1 MFDWQTEEDESIWD
15 DNPAPPKETAVSRNR
30 TWLVGLILVV
40 AFGIA
45 GWFVYQQLVRQTDA
59 AVANVEADIISSHN
73 LVQTAAET
81 GDGDLLRALL
91 SGRDMVWA
99 ETQQELVEQG
109 LFWERPFFDMTLRS
123 EQHEIVETTIDPAL
137 EAAEVVYTQKYD
149 ILGTDGVT
157 ETVVMQNTAVYRR
170 GSQRWLYAPLE
181 SEFWGEWET
190 IESDKLMLVYP
201 IRDQDIAERLFI
213 DLEAIVEQA
222 CAELADLNCDETDQ
236 LIIRLEKDPQVMAE
250 LGNIEGLTQSGL
262 RLNLPAP
269 SLVGVPVDEAGYEA
283 LQRGYARVIVTAV
296 IADAVSWDCCEHAPI
311 FETLLSYQFS
321 QLNLRPWTITIDDH
335 IALWEETQF
344 VSLDNLYAYWEQDN
358 AGELAASDR
367 LFLQT
372 AVDFILHQYPNQSAA
387 NLQRQ
392 LSIEENSFLR
402 WVRNFPSQS
411 NDARFVS
418 PSMLISLLDE
428 EWRLFTL
435 LQKDIG
441 MAETEPIPLPEQDVQ
456 LLCMQDTSDQPQMLL
471 ARYQLESQS
480 WVVERENQLFTLLYP
495 TVDEESVVLLGL
507 EFDNNQ
513 PSSSIEL
520 WLDGQSS
527 LVSKDGRY
535 LVTLGQFDSTGRY
548 LAAIEFPQDGQIPE
562 EYSAMLFDLNDCDET
577 GCATIAVPGL
587 PSWSPSG
594 RRAIYLDSVF
604 IEATATFADGRVW
617 LVNGSQSPQSFPMYF
632 VEGIVDVSEI
642 DEPLTPIA
650 EGFSVF
656 WLDEERFGFV
666 QSLGSTRQQVV
677 LMTSDSEPDV
687 ILETADLIE
696 LMPEN
701 VRLGHLLVQY
711 VRPNPANT
719 NQLFIVSNDIDGQGH
734 LFFMDLET
742 AVIEYRFSFG
752 QMDNH
757 LSGFSPDGRYWVTTG
772 AKRESSE
779 LNIVSDFLTIHAV
792 AENQTDDYLFDSADN
807 SLNFVFD
814 WSTDGEWLLSI
825 LDDGLLQL
833 IAPDYNYR
841 QVIEHDFGE
850 CQMVSW
856 INR

>member
-15 DNPAPPKETAVSRNR
+15 ENPAPPKETAVSRKR
-30 TWLVGLILVV
+30 TWLVGFILVV

-45 GWFVYQQLVRQTDA
+45 GWFVYQQLVKQTDV

-73 LVQTAAET
+73 LVQTAVET

-99 ETQQELVEQG
+99 EAQQDLVEQG
-109 LFWERPFFDMTLRS
+109 LFWERPFFDMTLRP
-123 EQHEIVETTIDPAL
+123 EHHEIVETTIDPAL
-137 EAAEVVYTQKYD
+137 EAAEVIYTQAYD
-149 ILGTDGVT
+149 ILGMDGVT
-157 ETVVMQNTAVYRR
+157 ETIVMQNTAVYRR

-236 LIIRLEKDPQVMAE
+236 LIIRLEKDPQVVVE

-283 LQRGYARVIVTAV
+283 LQRGYARVVVTAV

-321 QLNLRPWTITIDDH
+321 QLNLRHWTITIDDH
-335 IALWEETQF
+335 IALWESTQF
-344 VSLDNLYAYWEQDN
+344 VSLDNLYTYWEQDN
-358 AGELAASDR
+358 AIELATSDR
-367 LFLQT
+367 LFLET

-435 LQKDIG
+435 LQKEIG
-441 MAETEPIPLPEQDVQ
+441 TAEIEPIPLPKQDVQ
-456 LLCMQDTSDQPQMLL
+456 LLCMQDTSDQPQLLL

-480 WVVERENQLFTLLYP
+480 WVIERENQLFTLLYP

-513 PSSSIEL
+513 PSSAIEL
-520 WLDGQSS
+520 WQDGQSS

-535 LVTLGQFDSTGRY
+535 LVTLGQFDPTGRY
-548 LAAIEFPQDGQIPE
+548 LSAIEFPQDGQIPE
-562 EYSAMLFDLNDCDET
+562 ENVAMLFDLNDCDET
-577 GCATIAVPGL
+577 GCATISVPGL
-587 PSWSPSG
+587 PNWSPSG

-604 IEATATFADGRVW
+604 IETTATFADGRVW
-617 LVNGSQSPQSFPMYF
+617 LVNGSQSPQSYPMYF

-677 LMTSDSEPDV
+677 LMTSDSEPQV
-687 ILETADLIE
+687 ILETTDLIG
-696 LMPEN
+696 LIPEN

-757 LSGFSPDGRYWVTTG
+757 LSGFSPDGHYWVTTG
-772 AKRESSE
+772 AIRESSE
-779 LNIVSDFLTIHAV
+779 LNIVSDFLTIHDV

-807 SLNFVFD
+807 SLNFIFD
-814 WSTDGEWLLSI
+814 WSTNGEWLLSI